1 MFENSAIKIATS
13 KAISS
18 SAPFIPGSMILLS
31 GYVVWKLWKKQT
43 QMQEATSELSK
54 ELKIVRKQVAGIKVS
69 IEKEKETKKTG
80 SEHVAALK
88 KTGSERVAALSD
100 SFKSFFNR

>member
-1 MFENSAIKIATS
+1 MFENSAIKIATG

-18 SAPFIPGSMILLS
+18 STPFIPGSMILLS

-54 ELKIVRKQVAGIKVS
+54 ELKIVRKQVAGIKVTTEKQS
-69 IEKEKETKKTG
+69 EKENKKTG
-80 SEHVAALK
+80 SEHVAAL
-88 KTGSERVAALSD
+88 SD
-100 SFKSFFNR
+100 SFKSLFNR